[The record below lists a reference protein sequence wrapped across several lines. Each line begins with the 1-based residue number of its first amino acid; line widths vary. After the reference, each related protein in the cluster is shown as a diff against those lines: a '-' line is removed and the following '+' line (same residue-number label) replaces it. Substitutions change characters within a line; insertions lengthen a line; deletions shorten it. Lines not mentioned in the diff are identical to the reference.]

1 LLCGWNV
8 RFIAHPSVF
17 YEHLFYYNHRSPVN
31 PRVCAAAGVFSR
43 LFPVSPGPRR
53 LNIQKSIISAGGP
66 SITEKSIE
74 NPSGR

>member
-1 LLCGWNV
+1 MG
-8 RFIAHPSVF
+8 
-17 YEHLFYYNHRSPVN
+17 
-31 PRVCAAAGVFSR
+31 AAGVFPR

-74 NPSGR
+74 NPSGRCNAGLRGRLP